1 MKENPTKRCTATR
14 YTARVNA
21 DVDRIASQYEPESYK
36 HRSVWPR
43 PDREDLNSDAA

>member
-21 DVDRIASQYEPESYK
+21 DVRTQYSYEYATTTTYI
-36 HRSVWPR
+36 P
-43 PDREDLNSDAA
+43 